1 MILITFFFHN
11 NDSYGGDDNV
21 DGDGNDADD
30 GNDDGE
36 GNDDDGD
43 GGDDGDGDTTC
54 EDEEGSTSLTPESEG
69 LGGREPRKSTLNYFP
84 FVMIMCHHHWIIFVI
99 AICCCFI
106 IISVIMNVGS
116 TFIS

>member
-1 MILITFFFHN
+1 MIPITFFFQN
-11 NDSYGGDDNV
+11 NNFNDGVGNV
-21 DGDGNDADD
+21 DGDGND

-43 GGDDGDGDTTC
+43 GDATC

-69 LGGREPRKSTLNYFP
+69 LGGREPRKSTFNHLP
-84 FVMIMCHHHWIIFVI
+84 FVMIICHHHWIIFVI
-99 AICCCFI
+99 AICCLFI

>member
-1 MILITFFFHN
+1 MKKIIPITFFFHN

-43 GGDDGDGDTTC
+43 GDATC

-84 FVMIMCHHHWIIFVI
+84 FVMIMCHHHWINFVI